1 MSLLFFWLKY
11 RNIRNVSAC
20 LKNNHKNFNIECAVL
35 VFFPFLFC
43 FCFLLQL
50 FCCCCLCLISE
61 LASMPM
67 SGFVPEFAVTFF
79 KIDQT
84 ESLHM
89 EKVAL
94 NLMRYLETENTPSVP
109 SENKFQW
116 YDIQCLTNTL
126 EKPMGEGKVFQEK
139 ERYWAR
145 VYVLILCYIHL

>member
-1 MSLLFFWLKY
+1 MNVRYLKFSRKLGAISGETCNLAQNSKGSQTISETIHISDNFTQRFDVFTIFLV

-61 LASMPM
+61 PASMPV

-79 KIDQT
+79 KID
-84 ESLHM
+84 
-89 EKVAL
+89 
-94 NLMRYLETENTPSVP
+94 
-109 SENKFQW
+109 
-116 YDIQCLTNTL
+116 
-126 EKPMGEGKVFQEK
+126 
-139 ERYWAR
+139 
-145 VYVLILCYIHL
+145 